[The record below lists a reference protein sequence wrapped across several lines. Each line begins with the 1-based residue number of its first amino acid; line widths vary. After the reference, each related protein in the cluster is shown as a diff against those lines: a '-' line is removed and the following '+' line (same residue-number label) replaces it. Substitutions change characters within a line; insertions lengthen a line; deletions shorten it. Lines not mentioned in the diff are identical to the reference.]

1 MEHNNNDADVD
12 AGYAGYAESLHH
24 EPVML
29 QEVLDFL
36 NPQPGKVIVDGTLGG
51 GGHAAAICE
60 RLGPTGRYLGF
71 EQDADA
77 LARAKQR
84 LQGYPVTYIHDN
96 FRHLDK
102 RLHELSVAGVDGFFF
117 DLGMSSFQVE
127 SPERGF
133 SFRMTGPLDMRMDQR
148 HAVTA
153 ADLVNRMPE
162 EDLVRIFEESGYGRG
177 ARRLARAIT
186 ATRKHSPF
194 TDTSTLANLI
204 AATLPAHPRSKIHPA
219 TKAFQAL
226 RIAVNDEIAA
236 LTDALHAAIHHS
248 NVGARIVVLSY
259 HSLEDGVTKRTFQFL
274 AGKRPPSSNPYLPE
288 PPAPPRLVAILTKK
302 PLVPSQEEVQRNSR
316 SRSAKLRA
324 VERL

>member
-1 MEHNNNDADVD
+1 MEQYNHDAEDVD
-12 AGYAGYAESLHH
+12 AGYDASLHH

-29 QEVLDFL
+29 QEILEYL
-36 NPQPGKVIVDGTLGG
+36 NPQPGKVIVDATLGG
-51 GGHAAAICE
+51 GGHAEAICQ
-60 RLGPTGRYLGF
+60 RLGPTGRLIGF

-96 FRHLDK
+96 FRNLDK
-102 RLHELSVAGVDGFFF
+102 RLQELSVAGVDGFFF

-133 SFRMTGPLDMRMDQR
+133 SFRMAGPLDMRMDKRQ
-148 HAVTA
+148 AITA

-162 EDLVRIFEESGYGRG
+162 EELVRIFQESGYGRG
-177 ARRLARAIT
+177 TRRIARAIA

-194 TDTSTLANLI
+194 TDTTTLANLI
-204 AATLPAHPRSKIHPA
+204 AATVPALSRSKIHPA

-236 LTDALHAAIHHS
+236 LTEALHAAVHHS
-248 NVGARIVVLSY
+248 NIHARIVVLSY

-274 AGKRPPSSNPYLPE
+274 AGKRPPPSHPYE
-288 PPAPPRLVAILTKK
+288 PTPPTPPREVAILTKK
-302 PLVPSQEEVQRNSR
+302 PLAPSPDEVWRNPR

-324 VERL
+324 AERL

>member
-1 MEHNNNDADVD
+1 MEEHIHETD
-12 AGYAGYAESLHH
+12 AGYAESLHH

-29 QEVLDFL
+29 QEILEYLD
-36 NPQPGKVIVDGTLGG
+36 PQPGKIIVDATLGG

-60 RLGPTGRYLGF
+60 RLGPTGRLIGF

-84 LQGYPVTYIHDN
+84 LQGYPVTYIHEN

-102 RLHELSVAGVDGFFF
+102 AIQLLSVGGVDGFFF

-133 SFRMTGPLDMRMDQR
+133 SFRTAGPLDMRMDTRQTT
-148 HAVTA
+148 TA

-162 EDLVRIFEESGYGRG
+162 EELMRIFVESGYGRG
-177 ARRLARAIT
+177 VRRLARAIT
-186 ATRKHSPF
+186 AARKHSPF
-194 TDTSTLANLI
+194 TDTLTLAQLI

-236 LTDALHAAIHHS
+236 LTDALHAAIRHS
-248 NVGARIVVLSY
+248 NIGARIVVLSY

-274 AGKRPPSSNPYLPE
+274 AGKRPPSSDPIWPE
-288 PPAPPRLVAILTKK
+288 PPAPPREVAILTKK
-302 PLVPSQEEVQRNSR
+302 PLVPSPEEAWRNPR

-324 VERL
+324 AERL